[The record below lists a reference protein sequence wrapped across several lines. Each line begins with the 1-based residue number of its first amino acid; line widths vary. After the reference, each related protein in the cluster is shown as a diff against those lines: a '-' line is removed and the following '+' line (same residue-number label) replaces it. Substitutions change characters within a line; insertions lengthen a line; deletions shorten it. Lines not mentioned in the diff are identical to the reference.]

1 MTSWFRGRD
10 VDEEIRT
17 HLEMAIRDRVERG
30 EPRGQAEAAARRELG
45 NALTIAEVT
54 RETWGWT
61 WLERLA
67 QDLRYAARLLRRN
80 PGFTFVAIVSL
91 ALGIGA
97 NTAIFQVI
105 NAVRLRTLPVQ
116 RPLEIVE
123 IRLVDPDG
131 MRGSFN
137 SWHPSL
143 THPIWEQIRARQQGL
158 SELLASGAS
167 TFNLAAGGESR
178 PADGLW
184 ISGGYFNLLGVQPA
198 AGRLLTEADDRRG
211 CPARAVLSYPFWQR
225 EYGGDRSVIGR
236 TLTLQAKPVEVVGV
250 AQAGF
255 FGLEVGRSFDVALP
269 ICAEPIIDGGTGRL
283 DSGTTWWLT
292 IMGRRRPGW
301 SVQRAT
307 AQLNAISPDLFRSTL
322 PPEYPAVSVQKY
334 LNFKLAAYESG
345 SGISSIREQYES
357 PLWLLLGTA
366 ALVLVIAC
374 ANLANLLLARASAR
388 QREIAVRLSLGASRR
403 RVIRQLLTESL
414 LLAGAGA
421 MCGALL
427 AGTLSASLV
436 SFITTADR
444 SVALDLGVDW
454 RVLGF
459 TAGLAVLTCVL
470 FGLAPALKATRIG
483 ADSVGILRAGGR
495 GITAARDRV
504 GLRRALV
511 VCQVAL
517 SLVLLVGALLFARS
531 LQNLLHVNPGFRGNG
546 VVVASIDLRQLDVPV
561 EGRRAARLSLIERL
575 RALPGVESAAQVSVV
590 PISGSS
596 WGNVVWVEGSASRQ
610 SVEAL
615 FNQTGPGYF
624 ATLGIPFIA
633 GRDFDSTLDTPTS
646 PPVAIVNEA
655 FARELLNGANPVGAR
670 LTVEST
676 PTSPERSFQ
685 IVGLVKDTK
694 YRTLRESVGPG
705 VVLAMSQESRPGTY
719 ARVLVR
725 SSLPPRSVTA
735 AITRSL
741 AGLSPRI
748 GVAYTLLDAQIADT
762 LVRERLMATL
772 SGFFG
777 GLAVVLTLVGL
788 YGVVA
793 YTVARRTNEI
803 GIRMALGASRGNVV
817 SMILREAGALVL
829 IGIVTGLLLALAG
842 GKAAA
847 AMLFGLQPYDPLT
860 LAAAVASLA
869 AVAFAASYAPAR
881 RAARIE
887 PNTALRVE

>member
-1 MTSWFRGRD
+1 M
-10 VDEEIRT
+10 
-17 HLEMAIRDRVERG
+17 
-30 EPRGQAEAAARRELG
+30 
-45 NALTIAEVT
+45 
-54 RETWGWT
+54 
-61 WLERLA
+61 
-67 QDLRYAARLLRRN
+67 
-80 PGFTFVAIVSL
+80 
-91 ALGIGA
+91 
-97 NTAIFQVI
+97 
-105 NAVRLRTLPVQ
+105 
-116 RPLEIVE
+116 
-123 IRLVDPDG
+123 
-131 MRGSFN
+131 
-137 SWHPSL
+137 
-143 THPIWEQIRARQQGL
+143 
-158 SELLASGAS
+158 
-167 TFNLAAGGESR
+167 
-178 PADGLW
+178 
-184 ISGGYFNLLGVQPA
+184 
-198 AGRLLTEADDRRG
+198 
-211 CPARAVLSYPFWQR
+211 
-225 EYGGDRSVIGR
+225 
-236 TLTLQAKPVEVVGV
+236 TLQARPVEIVGV

-255 FGLEVGRSFDVALP
+255 FGLEVGRTFDVALP
-269 ICAEPIIDGGTGRL
+269 ICAEPIIDGADGML

-292 IMGRRRPGW
+292 VMGRLQPGW

-322 PPEYPAVSVQKY
+322 PSTYPAVSVPKY
-334 LNFKLAAYESG
+334 LSFKLAAYESG

-403 RVIRQLLTESL
+403 RVIRQLLAESL

-436 SFITTADR
+436 SFIVTADR

-459 TAGLAVLTCVL
+459 TGALAVLTCVV

-483 ADSVGILRAGGR
+483 VDSVLKSGGR
-495 GITAARDRV
+495 GATASRERV
-504 GLRRALV
+504 GMRRTLV

-546 VVVASIDLRQLDVPV
+546 IVVANIDMRRLDVPV
-561 EGRRAARLSLIERL
+561 EGRPAARLSLIERL

-596 WGNVVWVEGSASRQ
+596 WGNVVWVEGSASPQ
-610 SVEAL
+610 SVDAL
-615 FNQTGPGYF
+615 FNRTSPGYF
-624 ATLGIPFIA
+624 GTLGIPFIA
-633 GRDFDSTLDTPTS
+633 GRDFDSTLDTPSS
-646 PPVAIVNEA
+646 PPVAIVNET

-694 YRTLRESVGPG
+694 YRSLRESVGPG

-741 AGLSPRI
+741 AELSPRI
-748 GVAYTLLDAQIADT
+748 GVAYTLLDAQMADT

-817 SMILREAGALVL
+817 SMILREAGVLVS
-829 IGIVTGLLLALAG
+829 IGIVAGLFLALAG
-842 GKAAA
+842 GKAAK
-847 AMLFGLQPYDPLT
+847 AMLFGLEPHDPVT
-860 LAAAVASLA
+860 LGAAVMALA

-881 RAARIE
+881 RAARVE
-887 PNTALRVE
+887 PNAALRVE